1 MEVIRFD
8 VNEGTDATDATD
20 GITEVCIS
28 CGGGVL
34 RLDRSSQKS
43 CLDRFRKVLLSFLLK

>member
-28 CGGGVL
+28 CAGGVL
-34 RLDRSSQKS
+34 RLGRSSQKS